1 MPRVKKEPKPKFV
14 PQPVEGGQY
23 YILQSSGHDLI
34 VGRVEEFED
43 EKNVWMLNLLT
54 KKKTKK
60 SIKTLHSRCVL
71 CSEADTVEVAT
82 LYTKFLNAVA
92 GVDEARKQ
100 ANFLAMRIA
109 GEITSGTRGQPPA
122 PESAPVSEERV
133 NPFV

>member
-1 MPRVKKEPKPKFV
+1 VPRVKKEPKPKFV
-14 PQPVEGGQY
+14 PQPVEVGQY

-43 EKNVWMLNLLT
+43 EKHVWMTNLLS

-60 SIKTLHSRCVL
+60 SIKTLQSRCVL
-71 CSEADTVEVAT
+71 CSEADTVEVVT

-92 GVDEARKQ
+92 GRDEAAKQ

-109 GEITSGTRGQPPA
+109 GEITSGTRGQPAAAAPA
-122 PESAPVSEERV
+122 PVLGERV
-133 NPFV
+133 PAFI